1 MNKETFIKNYALA
14 VKEGYA
20 AVFAGAG
27 TSVGAGYVDWKTL
40 IAPFAKEID
49 LDIEKE
55 TDLVKVTQYYC
66 NSKQG
71 RRSQINQQILNMFT
85 SGEEKTETINLL
97 TKLPIETYWTTNYDR
112 LIEETLKENNRK
124 ADVKITEEN
133 LANNIYDR
141 DAVVYKMHGDVL
153 SPESAVIT
161 KDDYELYSETH
172 SLFTTALKGDLISKT
187 FLFVG
192 FSFEDPNLDY
202 ILGRI
207 RILLGEHTREHYCF
221 FKGIEKSMYNDEA
234 GVFDVVS
241 YELDLVRQELKI
253 NDLKRYGIETVLL
266 DSYDEIPE
274 ILKIIEKHY
283 LRDSIFISGSIHQP
297 EMEWNNNSI
306 HEFCYDLSGE
316 LVKNNKKVLSGFG
329 LGVGSNVI
337 NGALDVIYKSKYK
350 NMNEYLLIH
359 PFPQLTYGHA
369 DLKSRWTDYRN
380 NIIKDSGICI
390 FIFGNKL
397 ENDTVVIADGM
408 LEEFEIA
415 KKLGKLI
422 IPVGATAGA
431 AKKIYEEMLS
441 EKELYPYLD
450 NYWEDL
456 NCQEHQNLIKTIMK
470 IIRENNI
477 R

>member
-1 MNKETFIKNYALA
+1 MNKEIFIENYSRA
-14 VKEGYA
+14 VREGYA

-27 TSVGAGYVDWKTL
+27 SSVGAGYVDWKTL
-40 IAPFAKEID
+40 VAPFAKEIN
-49 LDIEKE
+49 LDVEKE

-71 RRSQINQQILNMFT
+71 RRSQINQNILNAFT
-85 SGEEKTETINLL
+85 RDAQETETIKLL

-112 LIEETLKENNRK
+112 IIEDTLKENNRK

-153 SPESAVIT
+153 APESVVIT
-161 KDDYELYSETH
+161 KDDYELYNESH

-207 RILLGEHTREHYCF
+207 RILLGQHTREHYCF
-221 FKGIEKSMYNDEA
+221 FKGIEKSMYVDKAKN
-234 GVFDVVS
+234 FDAAS
-241 YELDLVRQELKI
+241 YQLDLVRQELKI
-253 NDLKRYGIETVLL
+253 EDLNRYGIETILL

-274 ILKIIEKHY
+274 ILKTIEKHY
-283 LRDSIFISGSIHQP
+283 LRNSIFISGSFHQS
-297 EMEWNNNSI
+297 EGDWSENTI
-306 HEFCYDLSGE
+306 KEFCYELSGE

-329 LGVGSNVI
+329 LGVGSSVI

-359 PFPQLTYGHA
+359 PFPQSSNGHSN
-369 DLKSRWTDYRN
+369 LKIRWSNYRN

-397 ENDTVVIADGM
+397 ESNNLVIANGM
-408 LEEFEIA
+408 LEEFKIA
-415 KKLGKLI
+415 KELGKLI
-422 IPVGATAGA
+422 IPVGGTAGA
-431 AKKIYEEMLS
+431 AKQIYDEMLL
-441 EKELYPYLD
+441 EKEQYPYLE
-450 NYWEDL
+450 NYWEEL
-456 NCQEHQNLIKTIMK
+456 NCKEYQNLIKTIMK
-470 IIRENNI
+470 IVKENSV